1 MAAWLEAAVALDFS
15 CPAPRRGPPSGPD
28 QLPPGPERE
37 DPLRAV
43 RVSRRR
49 VEVADLDEAPR
60 DAGDA
65 YLRLHLLS
73 HRLAR
78 PNSMNLD
85 GIFAVLPTVCW
96 TSAGPVAAPDA
107 GASPI

>member
-1 MAAWLEAAVALDFS
+1 MARQGWGDAIVTVSEAGAALAFYFAD
-15 CPAPRRGPPSGPD
+15 PRLGPPGGPGQVAPGPD
-28 QLPPGPERE
+28 RE

-43 RVSRRR
+43 RVTRRR
-49 VEVADLDEAPR
+49 VEVAALDEAPR

-78 PNSMNLD
+78 PNSMDLARLFR
-85 GIFAVLPTVCW
+85 GRPTGCW
-96 TSAGPVAAPDA
+96 
-107 GASPI
+107 